1 VLYCEL
7 CGAANDILS
16 RQCHRC
22 GGALASD
29 EAVLSTA
36 ARTTAVNSPGEAAAH
51 ESNVAAGTPDIGQSL
66 ELPDWLKRAA
76 AQTPAASSDSKEWTT
91 KPPAGFHVSPD
102 EPKGPGP
109 DVAARPLPPVPTADL
124 PAAMPDWLK
133 NPPATLAAPAA
144 SEAPVIEQPLAPQP
158 SSAPPAPPDA
168 DAANTANF
176 IAESDLPEWIR
187 QIAAADAAKQAEA
200 DRLAAEAALQADA
213 ETRKRIFLPGEAAA
227 SMPVSNPWLN
237 RREGAGTSQAWSA
250 PASKTAP
257 VPETALA
264 VEYEETSMEQ
274 AVGVP
279 EEVAQSAGRARPKL
293 QLPAMGGRTFAES
306 SSRIRLYLL
315 GAGVLLLMLILLMVI

>member
-22 GGALASD
+22 GGALALA
-29 EAVLSTA
+29 EAVFSTA
-36 ARTTAVNSPGEAAAH
+36 TRTAAVNSPAEAAGSIQL
-51 ESNVAAGTPDIGQSL
+51 ESVGAPNIGESL
-66 ELPDWLKRAA
+66 DLPDWLKRAA
-76 AQTPAASSDSKEWTT
+76 AQTPPASSDSQEWPTV
-91 KPPAGFHVSPD
+91 PPTGFRVSLDESNASEPD
-102 EPKGPGP
+102 LT
-109 DVAARPLPPVPTADL
+109 AQPLPPVPTTDL

-133 NPPATLAAPAA
+133 NPPAAPAVQA
-144 SEAPVIEQPLAPQP
+144 VSKTPVVEPPVTAQP
-158 SSAPPAPPDA
+158 SSVSPAQPDA
-168 DAANTANF
+168 DAANTATF

-237 RREGAGTSQAWSA
+237 RREGAGASQAWSA

-257 VPETALA
+257 VPEIALA